1 MAISRKVVIPYLVEF
16 ISQFM
21 HTFWGVMATYPKN
34 NGEANV
40 VNNVSNETSVLQIPE
55 EPDYFRNTWMPA
67 FQAGTSVFM
76 QIIWSWKLGAAH
88 FNPAVSLGFL
98 VAGKLKVFQFV
109 CYVIIQCIASIAAA
123 LAAKLICGGQP
134 GHMAVDVTQLSWVS
148 VATNEF
154 LTTGFL
160 VFFIMCIAMDATFD
174 NPLGPLAI
182 GLTVFQGILTS
193 QIVGVSCISPSNAFG
208 PAILAGDLSGHWIF
222 WLFDLLG
229 GAVAAVAYMIC
240 FANDDICWL
249 SDKSNKKRN
258 DSTKSEL
265 QVEEHELI
273 RKQNNA

>member
-1 MAISRKVVIPYLVEF
+1 MAFTRKLLIPYLVEF

-34 NGEANV
+34 DV
-40 VNNVSNETSVLQIPE
+40 QNNVINNNSNQTVVIQSSNEN
-55 EPDYFRNTWMPA
+55 DYFRNTWMPA

-98 VAGKLKVFQFV
+98 VAGKLKIFQFV
-109 CYVIIQCIASIAAA
+109 CYVIIQCIASIFAA
-123 LAAKLICGGQP
+123 LIAKIICGGQP
-134 GHMAVDVTQLSWVS
+134 GHMTVGDELSWVS

-160 VFFIMCIAMDATFD
+160 VFFIMCIAMDTSFD

-208 PAILAGDLSGHWIF
+208 PAILAGDLKGHWIF

-229 GAVAAVAYMIC
+229 GAVAAVIYMISL
-240 FANDDICWL
+240 ANDDICWL

-258 DSTKSEL
+258 DSTKSH
-265 QVEEHELI
+265 VEENELI
-273 RKQNNA
+273 ERQNNA

>member
-1 MAISRKVVIPYLVEF
+1 MAFTRKLLIPYLVEF

-34 NGEANV
+34 DV
-40 VNNVSNETSVLQIPE
+40 QNNVINNNSNQTVVIQSSNEN
-55 EPDYFRNTWMPA
+55 DYFRNTWMPA

-98 VAGKLKVFQFV
+98 VAGKLKIFQFV
-109 CYVIIQCIASIAAA
+109 CYVIIQCIASIFAA
-123 LAAKLICGGQP
+123 LIAKIICGGQP
-134 GHMAVDVTQLSWVS
+134 GHMTVGDELSWVS

-160 VFFIMCIAMDATFD
+160 VFFIMCIAMDTSFD

-208 PAILAGDLSGHWIF
+208 PAILAGDLKGHWIF

-229 GAVAAVAYMIC
+229 GAVASVIYMISL
-240 FANDDICWL
+240 ANDDICWL

-258 DSTKSEL
+258 DSTKSH
-265 QVEEHELI
+265 VEENELI
-273 RKQNNA
+273 ERQNNA